1 VQPDPVRR
9 YAASVDPLTGML
21 LVALSLF
28 AGIVVAWAVFAL
40 LGVTVR
46 RGRRS
51 ITRAR
56 GADRPDWAPGI
67 WICTSCL
74 SSNTPSA
81 TRCERCRRP
90 REELVE
96 RVEPVRPDS
105 IPERIEVPPGAFVS
119 LRHDPEAH
127 TDPGAAHWRLL
138 VGGQTVASAAR
149 RDGASAMLRALRGAD
164 RVDLDVNGTGART
177 YRLADVIARFEG
189 ARFPLEVPCPERT

>member
-1 VQPDPVRR
+1 
-9 YAASVDPLTGML
+9 VDPLVGML
-21 LVALSLF
+21 LVALSLL
-28 AGIVVAWAVFAL
+28 AGVVVAWAVFTS
-40 LGVTVR
+40 LGGLVR
-46 RGRRS
+46 RSRKS
-51 ITRAR
+51 ISRAR

-67 WICTSCL
+67 WMCTSCL

-90 REELVE
+90 REELAQ

-149 RDGASAMLRALRGAD
+149 RDGASAMLRALHGTD
-164 RVDLDVNGTGART
+164 IVDLDVNGMGART
-177 YRLADVIARFEG
+177 YRLSDVIARFDG
-189 ARFPLEVPCPERT
+189 PRFPLEVPCPERT